1 MLKKWQD
8 LEIGGINFN
17 TRNSFKNNL
26 KYLETGKKPEF
37 NHELCKNC
45 FLCWVF
51 CPDNA
56 IIVENNMIKGINYDF
71 CKGCGIC
78 IIECPVTGVHQPL
91 YIKNDESES

>member
-8 LEIGGINFN
+8 LEIGGINSDSG
-17 TRNSFKNNL
+17 NSIKKGLNNL
-26 KYLETGKKPEF
+26 EICKKPEF
-37 NHELCKNC
+37 NPELCRNC

-56 IIVENNMIKGINYDF
+56 IMIENSMVTGINYDF

-78 IIECPVTGVHQPL
+78 ITECPVTEAQKPL
-91 YIKNDESES
+91 YIKEDKSAL

>member
-8 LEIGGINFN
+8 LEIGGINSDPGN
-17 TRNSFKNNL
+17 SIRNGLNNL
-26 KYLETGKKPEF
+26 EICKKPEF
-37 NHELCKNC
+37 NPELCRNC

-56 IIVENNMIKGINYDF
+56 IIIENSMVTGINYDF

-78 IIECPVTGVHQPL
+78 ITECPVTEVPKPL
-91 YIKNDESES
+91 YIKEDKSAL